1 MKVFL
6 PRRFLGKALGW
17 IERGA
22 WLLSLG
28 ALTYCG
34 GILVQAELAQRQ
46 GRDELQAAKI
56 RFASSSGV
64 SSDAFAAASLPR
76 IGPDPRGALGS
87 LEMAAIGVSGVIF
100 DGSDAFTLARG
111 IGHVPGSALPGQRG
125 NVVLA
130 GHRDTFLRNLEHVTL
145 GESVTIETPMANANY
160 TVTAINV
167 VDPTETSVMRP
178 TSDFRITLILS
189 GHLKS
194 GHTWTPWT
202 RPMG

>member
-1 MKVFL
+1 
-6 PRRFLGKALGW
+6 
-17 IERGA
+17 
-22 WLLSLG
+22 
-28 ALTYCG
+28 
-34 GILVQAELAQRQ
+34 
-46 GRDELQAAKI
+46 
-56 RFASSSGV
+56 
-64 SSDAFAAASLPR
+64 
-76 IGPDPRGALGS
+76 
-87 LEMAAIGVSGVIF
+87 MAAIGVSGVIF

-130 GHRDTFLRNLEHVTL
+130 GHRDTFLRDLEHVTL